1 LKCQVLIAIII
12 IKKILET
19 AERQNKGGFIMKN
32 LEHSYDM
39 VRPYIPMEVLMP
51 ESRVELC
58 RLSGFAASSGIV
70 EGPCKIIRDMKD
82 LQLLTR
88 GAIAVFEAA
97 LPAVT
102 PFMHL
107 PGGLITERGGSL
119 SIASRYARMYEIPA
133 VIGVD
138 GLMNTIKDGD
148 VVRVDGSKGTVDIIG

>member
-1 LKCQVLIAIII
+1 
-12 IKKILET
+12 
-19 AERQNKGGFIMKN
+19 MKN
-32 LEHSYDM
+32 LAYSYDI
-39 VRPYIPMEVLMP
+39 VRPYIPMEALMP
-51 ESRVELC
+51 DSRVKRC
-58 RLSGFAASSGIV
+58 RLRGFAASSGII
-70 EGPCKIIRDMKD
+70 EGPCTIIRDMKD
-82 LQLLTR
+82 LLALSC
-88 GAIAVFEAA
+88 GAIAVLEAA
-97 LPAVT
+97 LPAVM